1 MNVETILQRKGRE
14 VLTISP
20 IASVKSAA
28 QMMKKYAVAALVVT
42 SCDIVI
48 GVLSEREIT
57 RAFARHGELLS
68 TMKVKDILERG
79 LVTISP
85 EDSLKRA
92 MELMSRNRVR
102 HLPVLVDGK
111 LAGIVSIGDIVKSR
125 LDELQLETG
134 VLRDIYISAH

>member
-42 SCDIVI
+42 SCDSVI

-111 LAGIVSIGDIVKSR
+111 LTGIVSIGDIVKSR

>member
-1 MNVETILQRKGRE
+1 MSVETILQRKGHE

-20 IASVKSAA
+20 VASVKSAA
-28 QMMKKYAVAALVVT
+28 EMMKKYGIAALVVT
-42 SCDIVI
+42 SCEIVI
-48 GVLSEREIT
+48 GVLTEREIT

-111 LAGIVSIGDIVKSR
+111 LAGIVSIGDLVKSR

>member
-57 RAFARHGELLS
+57 RSVARHGELLS
-68 TMKVKDILERG
+68 TMKVKDILDRG

-111 LAGIVSIGDIVKSR
+111 LTGIVSIGDIVKSR

>member
-1 MNVETILQRKGRE
+1 MNVETILQKKGRE

-28 QMMKKYAVAALVVT
+28 QMMKKYAIAALVVT

-68 TMKVKDILERG
+68 TMKVKDIIERG